1 MPVTRKFMGI
11 ARPILAS
18 VTSYLLDHFTRD
30 HSADLS
36 QVVVVVPGR
45 RAGRRLVELLVDQ
58 AAERQLTLL
67 LPAIETV
74 GRLPERLYH
83 PQRPFA
89 SELVQR
95 LVWEKALLQTPDQIR
110 GRIMPHPPDVEDR
123 ESWQQLAEMLRCQ
136 HVELAGE
143 QLDFATVALQV
154 AGDSNQLES
163 LRWEALADV
172 QDRFHRLLDDLDL
185 WDRQTARLVAIREG
199 ECRLEQALFLVGTVD
214 VNRTTRAM
222 LAQVG
227 QQVTAL
233 IFAPQCW
240 ADRFAGDG
248 CLLPDPWS
256 NAKIPIPGDRIHV
269 VGDPADQAVCVGD
282 CAARLQGRYRADELT
297 IGLADEQL
305 VQPVQRQLQR
315 CGIAARWGPGRPL
328 SESSP
333 FRLLGAFASYL
344 ASRRFHDYA
353 ALVRHPD
360 LFAWLSAQGAA
371 GDWLSLLDRFY
382 EEQLPYEFV
391 PPRRSSGTGRQNR
404 KSGSMEAVAAPGSA
418 VDSSCELDLVWSLT
432 ESLLSP
438 LRESRAV
445 DSWAEVLL
453 NLLTSIYAECSFD
466 RQVSSDRMKL
476 QACESLRD
484 GCLALEEVPR
494 ELALKVSAD
503 QAIAWVLES
512 AGASSVSPGAE
523 AAVVEMLGWLELPMD
538 DAPVL
543 VIAGVNEGTVP
554 ESVNSDLFLPN
565 SLRQRLGLVDNIQR
579 YARDAYAIS
588 VLLAVR
594 EELFIV
600 LGRRNANGD
609 PLLPSR
615 LLFAVD
621 DDQIAQR
628 TLACFRENE
637 PSRIEGGLH
646 PPADGTASIYQ
657 VPHPVPLLEPIETL
671 PVTAFR
677 SYLACP
683 YRFYLRH
690 VLGLTS
696 LEDRSEELGAAAFGT
711 LLHEVLRRFG
721 TSSSR
726 DSTDPT
732 AIQQTLEGALEEISR
747 ERFGRNT
754 RAAVGVQLEQ
764 MRVRLRAF
772 APQQAAWAAAGWRID
787 YVESPRDK
795 LVSSIDVD
803 GRSFGLLGRIDRMD
817 VHVETGQRIVFDYK
831 SGDRA
836 LSPDRAHRQAGQW
849 VDLQLPLYRH
859 LVTSLAVTDPVQL
872 GFILLSKDTT
882 AASFS
887 LAKWSEAEL
896 SEAEEVACEVVRK
909 VRDET
914 FWPPSDELLSY
925 DDFPEICGVALAP
938 PSGMSG

>member
-1 MPVTRKFMGI
+1 MRVTRKFMGI
-11 ARPILAS
+11 ERPILAS
-18 VTSYLLDHFTRD
+18 ATSYLLDHFTRD
-30 HSADLS
+30 GRADLS
-36 QVVVVVPGR
+36 QVIVVVPGR

-74 GRLPERLYH
+74 GRLPERLYR

-95 LVWEKALLQTPDQIR
+95 LVWTNALLQTSGQVRDQI
-110 GRIMPHPPDVEDR
+110 MPYAPDVEDR
-123 ESWQQLAEMLRCQ
+123 ASWEQLAEMLRCQ

-143 QLDFATVALQV
+143 QLDFSAVAHQV
-154 AGDSNQLES
+154 AGDSSERES
-163 LRWEALADV
+163 ARWEALAEV
-172 QDRFHRLLDDLDL
+172 QDRFHRLLDELDL

-222 LAQVG
+222 LEQVG

-233 IFAPQCW
+233 VFAPECW
-240 ADRFAGDG
+240 ADRFSGDG
-248 CLLPDPWS
+248 CLRPDSWS
-256 NAKIPIPGDRIHV
+256 NARIPIPEDRIHV
-269 VGDPADQAVCVGD
+269 VGDPTDQAACIGD
-282 CAARLQGRYRADELT
+282 CVSRLQGRYRADELT

-315 CGIAARWGPGRPL
+315 CGVVARWGPGRPL

-333 FRLLGAFASYL
+333 FRLLEAFSSYL
-344 ASRRFHDYA
+344 ASRQFRDYA

-360 LFAWLSAQGAA
+360 LFAWLSAQGIT

-382 EEQLPYEFV
+382 EAQLPYEFI
-391 PPRRSSGTGRQNR
+391 PPQRSSGSGHLNR
-404 KSGSMEAVAAPGSA
+404 KPGSA
-418 VDSSCELDLVWSLT
+418 EAAAIPGSAAEPASELDLVWCLT
-432 ESLLSP
+432 ESLLGP
-438 LRESRAV
+438 LRKARTV
-445 DSWAEVLL
+445 DSWTEVLL
-453 NLLTSIYAECSFD
+453 DLLAAIYADCAFD
-466 RQVSSDRMKL
+466 RQLTSDRMKL

-484 GCLALEEVPR
+484 ACLALEEVPR
-494 ELALKVSAD
+494 ALALEVSAD
-503 QAIAWVLES
+503 QAITWVLES
-512 AGASSVSPGAE
+512 VGSSMVSPSAE
-523 AAVVEMLGWLELPMD
+523 SAVVEMLGWLELPMD

-543 VIAGVNEGTVP
+543 VIAGVNEGNVP

-565 SLRQRLGLVDNIQR
+565 ALRQRLGLVDNTQR

-594 EELFIV
+594 KELFIV
-600 LGRRNANGD
+600 LGRRTATAD

-621 DDQIAQR
+621 DDRIAQR
-628 TLACFRENE
+628 TLACFRETE
-637 PSRIEGGLH
+637 PSRIDGGLH
-646 PPADGTASIYQ
+646 SPADGIASVYQ
-657 VPHPVPLLEPIETL
+657 VPHPAPLSEPIQAL

-726 DSTDPT
+726 DSIDAK
-732 AIQQTLEGALEEISR
+732 AIQQTLEGSLEEISL

-754 RAAVGVQLEQ
+754 RAAVSVQLEQ
-764 MRVRLRAF
+764 LRVRLRAF

-787 YVESPRDK
+787 YVESPQDK

-803 GRSFGLLGRIDRMD
+803 GRKFGLLGRIDRID
-817 VHVETGQRIVFDYK
+817 VNMETGQRIVFDYK

-836 LSPDRAHRQAGQW
+836 LSPDRTHRQAGEW
-849 VDLQLPLYRH
+849 VDLQLPLYRY
-859 LVTSLAVTDPVQL
+859 LVTSLGVTDPVQL
-872 GFILLSKDTT
+872 GFILLPKDTT
-882 AASFS
+882 TTSFS

-896 SEAEEVACEVVRK
+896 DEAQQVAHGVVRK

-914 FWPPSDELLSY
+914 FWPPCDGLPSY
-925 DDFPEICGVALAP
+925 DDFPEICGGSLSST
-938 PSGMSG
+938 SGMPG

>member
-1 MPVTRKFMGI
+1 MPVTRKFLGI
-11 ARPILAS
+11 DRPVLVSA
-18 VTSYLLDHFTRD
+18 TSCLLDYFTRGD
-30 HSADLS
+30 QADLS

-45 RAGRRLVELLVDQ
+45 RAGRRLVELLVDE
-58 AAERQLTLL
+58 ATERQLTLL
-67 LPAIETV
+67 LPVIETV
-74 GRLPERLYH
+74 GRLPERLYE

-95 LVWEKALLQTPDQIR
+95 LVWTNALLQTPDEVR
-110 GRIMPHPPDVEDR
+110 GRIMPHAPDVEDHS
-123 ESWQQLAEMLRCQ
+123 SWQQLAEMLRCQ

-143 QLDFATVALQV
+143 QLDFAAVARQL
-154 AGDSNQLES
+154 AGASSHRES
-163 LRWEALADV
+163 ARWEALVEV
-172 QDRFHRLLDDLDL
+172 QDRFHRLLDELDL

-199 ECRLEQALFLVGTVD
+199 ECRLDQTLFLVGTVD
-214 VNRTTRAM
+214 INRTTRAM
-222 LAQVG
+222 LEQVG

-233 IFAPQCW
+233 VFAPECW

-256 NAKIPIPGDRIHV
+256 NVRIPIAEDRIHV
-269 VGDPADQAVCVGD
+269 VGGPADQATCIANCVS
-282 CAARLQGRYRADELT
+282 RLQGRYRADELT

-315 CGIAARWGPGRPL
+315 CGVAARWGPGGPL

-333 FRLLGAFASYL
+333 YRLLEAFSNYL
-344 ASRRFHDYA
+344 ASRRFQDYA

-360 LFAWLSAQGAA
+360 LFDWLSAQGAT

-391 PPRRSSGTGRQNR
+391 PPQHASASGRADR
-404 KSGSMEAVAAPGSA
+404 KPGAAAMPGVAA
-418 VDSSCELDLVWSLT
+418 DSLSELDLVWCLT
-432 ESLLSP
+432 ESLLNP
-438 LRESRAV
+438 LRKSRSV
-445 DSWAEVLL
+445 HSWAEVLL
-453 NLLTSIYAECSFD
+453 DLLASIYADCAFD
-466 RQVSSDRMKL
+466 RQLTSDRMKL

-484 GCLALEEVPR
+484 ACLALDEVPR
-494 ELALKVSAD
+494 ELALEVSAD
-503 QAIAWVLES
+503 QAITWVLES
-512 AGASSVSPGAE
+512 VGSSIVSSSAE
-523 AAVVEMLGWLELPMD
+523 SAVVEMLGWLELPMD

-543 VIAGVNEGTVP
+543 VIAGVNEGNVP

-565 SLRQRLGLVDNIQR
+565 SLRQRLGLVDNTQR

-588 VLLAVR
+588 LLQAVR
-594 EELFIV
+594 EELFVV
-600 LGRRNANGD
+600 LGRRTATSD

-628 TLACFRENE
+628 TLVCFQETE
-637 PSRIEGGLH
+637 PKRIDGRLC
-646 PPADGTASIYQ
+646 PPADSIVSIYQ
-657 VPHPVPLLEPIETL
+657 VPHPAPLSEPIQAL

-677 SYLACP
+677 SYLTCP

-696 LEDRSEELGAAAFGT
+696 LDDCSEELGAAAFGT

-726 DSTDPT
+726 DSMDAK
-732 AIQQTLEGALEEISR
+732 AIQEMLEGALEEIWG

-754 RAAVGVQLEQ
+754 RAAVNVQLEQ

-772 APQQAAWAAAGWRID
+772 APQQAAWAAKGWRID
-787 YVESPRDK
+787 YVESPQDK
-795 LVSSIDVD
+795 LVSSIEVD
-803 GRSFGLLGRIDRMD
+803 GQGFGLLGRIDRVD

-836 LSPDRAHRQAGQW
+836 LNPDRTHRQAGQW
-849 VDLQLPLYRH
+849 VDLQLPLYRY
-859 LVTSLAVTDPVQL
+859 LASSLGFNDPVQL
-872 GFILLSKDTT
+872 GFILLPKDTST
-882 AASFS
+882 ASFS
-887 LAKWSEAEL
+887 LAEWSEAEL
-896 SEAEEVACEVVRK
+896 NEAYHVAHDIIRK
-909 VRDET
+909 VRDEA
-914 FWPPSDELLSY
+914 FWPPSDGMPGY
-925 DDFPEICGVALAP
+925 DEFPEICGGSLS
-938 PSGMSG
+938 PSAGLTE